1 MVAMLVSI
9 ISDALETPLDNTSAQ
24 NIMLSAP

>member
-9 ISDALETPLDNTSAQ
+9 ISDALGIPLDTTSAQ